1 MEFCHRS
8 ERKWCSSVHVSTEF
22 GLPQRQSGKGGR
34 FPTGHLDALSDVG
47 WNLKRSSDTHTR
59 YKFAKDIERSTMA
72 TSSNLPPTPA
82 AVSAALLPWLGTDLL
97 AEIDVSTAS
106 GTAVARLM
114 YEVSAA
120 LAETGMAAKNIG
132 DWWSA
137 RGGLNGVGV
146 DGSPIDTLRYESLKE
161 ASDILRAATHATAQ
175 AWPVRTLILLDVD
188 GVILPY
194 SDEDLPRPDS
204 LHPIEIFHPPYAKP
218 LRFHYDPS
226 VIEAIKRWAAM
237 AAVEVHW
244 LTTWGQLAPD
254 LLAPQ
259 IGLPALPL
267 FAERT
272 PIDEYRNIPWKRRA
286 VQGYVEEFL
295 LAGSPARLV
304 WIDDFDASGADKRL
318 REMRNPGLLVD
329 SLVVQPASHLGLT
342 SELIRQVDAFLAKPR
357 PGTA

>member
-1 MEFCHRS
+1 MD
-8 ERKWCSSVHVSTEF
+8 T
-22 GLPQRQSGKGGR
+22 GLAA
-34 FPTGHLDALSDVG
+34 TTAALS
-47 WNLKRSSDTHTR
+47 
-59 YKFAKDIERSTMA
+59 E
-72 TSSNLPPTPA
+72 
-82 AVSAALLPWLGTDLL
+82 ALLPWLGDDLL
-97 AEIDVSTAS
+97 AEIEVATAR

-114 YEVSAA
+114 YELSSA
-120 LAETGMAAKNIG
+120 LAEAGKTVTEIR
-132 DWWSA
+132 DWWQIQ
-137 RGGLNGVGV
+137 GVLDGVGV
-146 DGSPIDTLRYESLKE
+146 DGSPIDTLRYESLRE
-161 ASDILRAATHATAQ
+161 ASDILRAATHSTAL

-188 GVILPY
+188 GVIFPY
-194 SDEDLPRPDS
+194 SEEDQPRPDS

-218 LRFHYDPS
+218 LRFHYDPA

-237 AAVEVHW
+237 EAVEVHW

-259 IGLPALPL
+259 LGLPALPL

-272 PIDEYRNIPWKRRA
+272 SIDEYRNIPWKRRA

-329 SLVVQPASHLGLT
+329 SLVVESANHLGLI
-342 SELIRQVDAFLAKPR
+342 SGEIKKVEAFLAMAQ
-357 PGTA
+357 PGTS